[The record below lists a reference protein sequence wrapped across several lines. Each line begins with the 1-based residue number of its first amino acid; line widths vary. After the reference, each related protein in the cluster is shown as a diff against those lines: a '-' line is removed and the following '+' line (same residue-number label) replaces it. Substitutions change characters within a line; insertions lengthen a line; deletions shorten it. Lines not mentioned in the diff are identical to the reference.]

1 MNSIVFGTD
10 GWRGIIADDF
20 TYENVRKVAYA
31 IARYVVRAEQPANGV
46 LVGYDNRFS
55 SERFAQ
61 AAAETIAM
69 TGTPVWLA
77 EAPCPSPAISLLV
90 RQRRAAGG
98 IMITASHNPA
108 ALEWNQVQGQLR
120 QFGAALD
127 RGANRSG
134 AAGRPR
140 RAAFPPL
147 PPRPDLLH
155 SIDVLA
161 PYLHTLEQL
170 VDWEKLRAAKL
181 RFVADPMHG
190 AARGLLAGLM
200 RKHGVAC
207 DEIRGTRDPLFGGV
221 NPEPIEPH
229 VAALRDALRAGNYDA
244 GFAADGDGDRIGAM
258 DRDGTFITPHQIF
271 SILLWHLAGT
281 RKLPGDVAK
290 TFSTT
295 KLLDKI
301 AARFGRRVYEVPVGF
316 KYICE
321 LMLER
326 DILLGGEESGGI
338 GTKLYLPERDATVV
352 ALLLAEVMA
361 WHRKSL
367 GELVAQLH
375 AEFGE
380 HHYGRVDLELRPG
393 QKERAIEYFSAPEL
407 AAFLGLAHRRAAKI
421 MDGIKLYLGDIGWV
435 MVRASGTERML
446 RIYCRDHA
454 AGNHPANPQRRQ
466 RPSSQP
472 LSNSVAPQR
481 VGAFRDRG
489 PFRPSS
495 PASAASAA
503 TASSTPLINRAAS
516 SEENFLAS
524 SMPSLSTTFGG
535 VFASRSS

>member
-10 GWRGIIADDF
+10 GWRGIIDDDF
-20 TYENVRKVAYA
+20 TDENVRKVAYA
-31 IARYVVRAEQPANGV
+31 IARYVVRAEQPANGL

-55 SERFAQ
+55 SERFAK
-61 AAAETIAM
+61 AAAEAIAM

-90 RQRRAAGG
+90 RQRHAAGG
-98 IMITASHNPA
+98 LMITASHNPPRWNGIKFKA
-108 ALEWNQVQGQLR
+108 SYGSSALPSIVAQIEVELP
-120 QFGAALD
+120 AIL
-127 RGANRSG
+127 ANG
-134 AAGRPR
+134 LPV
-140 RAAFPPL
+140 L

-170 VDWEKLRAAKL
+170 IDWEKVRAAGL
-181 RFVADPMHG
+181 RLVADPMHG
-190 AARGLLAGLM
+190 SARGLLAGLM
-200 RKHGVAC
+200 RKNGVAC

-229 VAALRDALRAGNYDA
+229 VAALREALRAGNYHA

-281 RKLPGDVAK
+281 RKMPGDVAK

-295 KLLDKI
+295 KLVDKI
-301 AARFGRRVYEVPVGF
+301 AARFGRRVFEAPVGF

-326 DILLGGEESGGI
+326 DILIGGEESGGI
-338 GTKLYLPERDATVV
+338 GVNFYLPERDATVV
-352 ALLLAEVMA
+352 ALLLTEVMA
-361 WHRKSL
+361 WHGKSL

-380 HHYGRVDLELRPG
+380 HHYGRLDLDALRPG
-393 QKERAIEYFSAPEL
+393 QKERAIEYFGSPGL
-407 AAFLGLAHRRAAKI
+407 QRFLDWSIVRRED
-421 MDGIKLYLGDIGWV
+421 MDGMKLYLGDIGWV

-446 RIYCRDHA
+446 RIYA
-454 AGNHPANPQRRQ
+454 ETTHPETTRQ
-466 RPSSQP
+466 I
-472 LSNSVAPQR
+472 LSGV
-481 VGAFRDRG
+481 
-489 PFRPSS
+489 
-495 PASAASAA
+495 
-503 TASSTPLINRAAS
+503 
-516 SEENFLAS
+516 SEVVH
-524 SMPSLSTTFGG
+524 SL
-535 VFASRSS
+535 